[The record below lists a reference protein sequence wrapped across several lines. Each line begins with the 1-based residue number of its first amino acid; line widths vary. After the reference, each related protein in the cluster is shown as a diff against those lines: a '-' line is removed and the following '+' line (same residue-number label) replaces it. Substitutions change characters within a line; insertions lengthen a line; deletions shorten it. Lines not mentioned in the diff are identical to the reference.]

1 MIREVKFVD
10 KLSLSYKIKKLGGV
24 EKMKRFISILCLIAI
39 VIGSL
44 SLVGCKDNSAEK
56 NSISIAIMAP
66 DVVASEGTAESN
78 RWTKYIAEQTGLDIT
93 WVSIPQSDMKTKLNT
108 LLAAGEAPDMFVEYS
123 NAYFQGLVFDG
134 MLMELDDLIEKH
146 STEYKKYIEE
156 NSDLKTWTM
165 LDGKTYAFTNRR
177 PADNILCFGMWI
189 RQDWLDKLNLKAPTT
204 IDEFVEVAKAF
215 KTLGDD
221 IVPLAYPY
229 QFINT
234 IYDAHAQWYENAD
247 KSGLEY
253 GVVTDRYAD
262 AIEMLKRFYDEG
274 IVDKEYFVDK
284 GGANQYELWNSGRAG
299 IIFSSWGS
307 EVNQTLLTNDPNAR
321 PVPLE
326 AFSTKYGTNGMFVE
340 APPQLYVMMNKD
352 CKNPEA
358 GMKLIDWLIGGG
370 WKSLKFG
377 EEGTHYKMDGEV
389 PVTICDSDTKK
400 REVEYASKY
409 MLVNNYKLDPD
420 WIPKMA
426 NQDELS
432 QRLANLKVDAMNTIN
447 KHHYRRDV
455 PYNPPESR
463 VSSIVSDFSAS
474 INAITVKYIT
484 GGNQYNKNW
493 CETELKR
500 EWELAGGKEADELAS
515 KWYKENID
523 MIKTFQ
529 AENK

>member
-1 MIREVKFVD
+1 M
-10 KLSLSYKIKKLGGV
+10 KK
-24 EKMKRFISILCLIAI
+24 FISILCLIAI

-44 SLVGCKDNSAEK
+44 SLAGCKDNSAEK
-56 NSISIAIMAP
+56 DSISIAIMAP

-93 WVSIPQSDMKTKLNT
+93 WVAVPQSDMKTKLNT

-262 AIEMLKRFYDEG
+262 SIEMLKRFYDEG

-284 GGANQYELWNSGRAG
+284 GGSNQYELWNSGKAG
-299 IIFSSWGS
+299 IIFSDWGS
-307 EVNQTLLTNDPNAR
+307 SVNQTLLTNDPSAN

-326 AFSTKYGTNGMFVE
+326 AFSTKYGTNGMYVE

-377 EEGTHYKMDGEV
+377 EEGTHYTMDGDV
-389 PVTICDSDTKK
+389 PVTICDPDTKK
-400 REVEYASKY
+400 REVEYAAKY

-484 GGNQYNKNW
+484 GGNQYDKNW
-493 CETELKR
+493 CATELKR

>member
-1 MIREVKFVD
+1 M
-10 KLSLSYKIKKLGGV
+10 KK
-24 EKMKRFISILCLIAI
+24 FISILCLIAI

-44 SLVGCKDNSAEK
+44 SLAGCKDNSAEK
-56 NSISIAIMAP
+56 DSISVAIMAP

-93 WVSIPQSDMKTKLNT
+93 WVAVPQSDMKTKLNT

-400 REVEYASKY
+400 REVEYASRY
-409 MLVNNYKLDPD
+409 MLVNDYKLNPD
-420 WIPKMA
+420 WIPVMA
-426 NQDELS
+426 NKDELS

-493 CETELKR
+493 CATELKR
-500 EWELAGGKEADELAS
+500 EWELAGGKEADELAT

-523 MIKTFQ
+523 MIKAFQ
-529 AENK
+529 TENK

>member
-1 MIREVKFVD
+1 
-10 KLSLSYKIKKLGGV
+10 
-24 EKMKRFISILCLIAI
+24 MKRFISILCLIAI

-253 GVVTDRYAD
+253 GVVTNRYAD

-299 IIFSSWGS
+299 IIFSDWGS
-307 EVNQTLLTNDPNAR
+307 SVNQTLLTNDPSAN

-326 AFSTKYGTNGMFVE
+326 AFSTKYGTNGMYVE

-377 EEGTHYKMDGEV
+377 EEGKHYKMDGEV
-389 PVTICDSDTKK
+389 PVTICDADTKK

-409 MLVNNYKLDPD
+409 MLVNNYKLDSD

-493 CETELKR
+493 CATELKR
-500 EWELAGGKEADELAS
+500 EWELAGGKEADELAT

-529 AENK
+529 TENK

>member
-1 MIREVKFVD
+1 
-10 KLSLSYKIKKLGGV
+10 
-24 EKMKRFISILCLIAI
+24 MKRLISVLCLIAVMI
-39 VIGSL
+39 STL
-44 SLVGCKDNSAEK
+44 SLAGCKKNTEEK

-66 DVVASEGTAESN
+66 DVVASEGTAENN
-78 RWTKYIAEQTGLDIT
+78 RWTKYIKEQTGLDIT
-93 WVSIPQSDMKTKLNT
+93 WVAIPQSDMKTKLNT

-134 MLMELDDLIEKH
+134 MLMELDDLIENH

-177 PADNILCFGMWI
+177 PADKILCFGMWI
-189 RQDWLDKLNLKAPTT
+189 RQDWLDKLNLKAPTN

-234 IYDAHAQWYENAD
+234 IYNAHAQWYEKED
-247 KSGLEY
+247 GSGLEY

-262 AIEMLKRFYDEG
+262 SIEMLKRFYEEG

-284 GGANQYELWNSGRAG
+284 AGSNQYELWNSGKAG

-307 EVNQTLLTNDPNAR
+307 EVNQTLLANEPNAN

-358 GMKLIDWLIGGG
+358 GMKFIDWLIGGG
-370 WKSLKFG
+370 WKALNFG
-377 EEGTHYKMDGEV
+377 EEGVHYKMEGDV
-389 PVTICDSDTKK
+389 PVSICDPDTKK
-400 REVEYASKY
+400 REVDYASKY
-409 MLVNNYKLDPD
+409 MLLNNFVLDPE
-420 WIPKMA
+420 WIPQMA
-426 NQDELS
+426 NKDELS
-432 QRLANLKVDAMNTIN
+432 QRLAKLKVDAMNTIN

-463 VSSIVSDFSAS
+463 VSSIVSDFGAS

-484 GGNQYNKNW
+484 GGSQYDKNW
-493 CETELKR
+493 CATELKR
-500 EWELAGGKEADELAS
+500 EWELAGGKEAEELAT

-523 MIKTFQ
+523 MIKKFQ
-529 AENK
+529 ADNQ